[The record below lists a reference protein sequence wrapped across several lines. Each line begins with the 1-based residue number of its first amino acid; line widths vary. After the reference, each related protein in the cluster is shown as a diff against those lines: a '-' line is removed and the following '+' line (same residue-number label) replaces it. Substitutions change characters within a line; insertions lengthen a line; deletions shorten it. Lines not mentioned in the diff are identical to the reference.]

1 MSELDWIDAEVDRRL
16 RLQEQQRGVALPH
29 ALRHQIKRQMRRQMQ
44 HGLAAQTQSV
54 ERDQEEASHRGLAQR
69 LVEAGL
75 VAVEVYLR
83 MGEPPGRGPSRSI
96 FGYDEEG
103 VSVFAG
109 NKTVHGHYVLQ
120 LPNWALRADL
130 IRFSSEDEAR
140 EAYFVRGRRVGTGS
154 DGEPLLDEVWEVEPV
169 PPPALVAVAPPSRA
183 LEEWNIRRGG
193 PHVFK
198 AREGSEVW
206 A

>member
-16 RLQEQQRGVALPH
+16 RLQEQQRGVALPY
-29 ALRHQIKRQMRRQMQ
+29 ALRRQIKRQMRRQMQ
-44 HGLAAQTQSV
+44 HGLAAQTQGV
-54 ERDQEEASHRGLAQR
+54 ERDKEEASHRGLAHR
-69 LVEAGL
+69 LAEAGL
-75 VAVEVYLR
+75 LAVEVYLR

-130 IRFSSEDEAR
+130 IRFCEDEAR
-140 EAYFVRGRRVGTGS
+140 EAYFVRGRRAGTGS
-154 DGEPLLDEVWEVEPV
+154 DGEPLLGEVWEVEPV

-193 PHVFK
+193 PHVF
-198 AREGSEVW
+198 ARYCKNERRE
-206 A
+206 